1 MPDHRAAGSEAKP
14 VAITR
19 NITKDDDWFTG
30 EDKSLVFTIY
40 QSNETTAQDI
50 TGWALSYRLKRSPA
64 DADGDAVLTKTTGS
78 GIALTT
84 PLSGIC
90 TVTIEDTDTDSL
102 DPRTYFHELKRT
114 NAGNETVLTTGSV
127 LLQQAIHRA

>member
-1 MPDHRAAGSEAKP
+1 M
-14 VAITR
+14 AITR

-40 QSNETTAQDI
+40 QSDETTAQDI
-50 TGWALSYRLKRSPA
+50 TGWTLSYRLKRSPA
-64 DADGDAVLTKTTGS
+64 DLDADAVLTKTTSS

-84 PLSGIC
+84 PGSGVC

-102 DPRTYFHELKRT
+102 SPSTYFHELKRT
-114 NAGNETVLTTGSV
+114 NAGNETVLTKGSV
-127 LLQQAIHRA
+127 LLQQAIHRS